1 MKLRPHHVAAA
12 LMISTA
18 VHASAVAVIMHES
31 SGIQIEGGG
40 TVLSAELG
48 DAFVDALQAGADG
61 EHTEVTSET
70 SEVVTPIDAPE
81 GEKPVEHA
89 TALEES
95 LSEEAAAP
103 DVPHSEAVP
112 PEEVVEAVEPPAEP
126 TPVATETAEPVSQ
139 TAETVPAEESVEAL
153 PTEMAAL
160 APGIV
165 ATAVPTA
172 VEQATEVPQAAPVQ
186 ASVSPV
192 EAQPVPATERLEATA
207 AVPMPQARPKDLKI
221 AEVRREAPARKA
233 DTAKRQKEKAAS
245 VRTKKSASGRGGNS
259 NATAKKGGSQNIGNS
274 KEFGNADASNY
285 IGKVVRKVE
294 RAKRRGSV
302 GRQRGEA
309 VVAFVVSSNGGLS
322 GVRLARSSGNEAIDR
337 EALNMVQRA
346 QPFPPIPPEA
356 RRKSWTFS
364 LPIAFRGS

>member
-31 SGIQIEGGG
+31 SGVQIEGGG

-61 EHTEVTSET
+61 EHTEVNSET

-95 LSEEAAAP
+95 LSEEATAP
-103 DVPHSEAVP
+103 EVPHSEAVP
-112 PEEVVEAVEPPAEP
+112 PEEVVEAVQPQAEP
-126 TPVATETAEPVSQ
+126 TPQVSETAEAKPM
-139 TAETVPAEESVEAL
+139 
-153 PTEMAAL
+153 EMAAL

-172 VEQATEVPQAAPVQ
+172 VETATEVPEAAPVQ

-192 EAQPVPATERLEATA
+192 EAQPAPSTERLEAAA

-233 DTAKRQKEKAAS
+233 DTVKRQKEKAAS
-245 VRTKKSASGRGGNS
+245 VRSKKTTSGHGGNS
-259 NATAKKGGSQNIGNS
+259 SATANKGGAQRIGKS
-274 KEFGNADASNY
+274 KEFGNADASRY
-285 IGKVVRKVE
+285 QDAIHSRIE
-294 RAKRRGSV
+294 RARRRGRV
-302 GRQRGEA
+302 GRMRGKA
-309 VVAFVVSSNGGLS
+309 VVSFVVASNGGLA
-322 GVRLARSSGNEAIDR
+322 GVRLIQSSGNEIIDKA
-337 EALNMVQRA
+337 ALKTVQRA
-346 QPFPPIPPEA
+346 QPFPNIPPEA
-356 RRKSWTFS
+356 RRKSWAFTV
-364 LPIAFRGS
+364 PIEYE

>member
-31 SGIQIEGGG
+31 SGVQIEGGG
-40 TVLSAELG
+40 AVLSAELG

-95 LSEEAAAP
+95 LSEEATAP

-126 TPVATETAEPVSQ
+126 TPLASETAE
-139 TAETVPAEESVEAL
+139 AL
-153 PTEMAAL
+153 PLEMAAL

-172 VEQATEVPQAAPVQ
+172 VEQAAEVAEAAPVQ

-192 EAQPVPATERLEATA
+192 EAQPTPSTERLEAVA

-233 DTAKRQKEKAAS
+233 DTVKRQKEKAAS
-245 VRTKKSASGRGGNS
+245 VRSKKTTSGHGGNS
-259 NATAKKGGSQNIGNS
+259 NATAKAGGSRNVGKS

-285 IGKVVRKVE
+285 MGKVQSRLE
-294 RAKRRGSV
+294 RAKRRGRV
-302 GRQRGEA
+302 GRQRGMA
-309 VVAFVVSSNGGLS
+309 VVTFVVASNGSLAGA
-322 GVRLARSSGNEAIDR
+322 RLVKSSGNETIDR
-337 EALNMVQRA
+337 AALSTVQRA

-356 RRKSWTFS
+356 RRKNWSFTSEIKFE
-364 LPIAFRGS
+364 

>member
-139 TAETVPAEESVEAL
+139 TAETTPAEESVEAL

-233 DTAKRQKEKAAS
+233 DTVKRQKEKAAS
-245 VRTKKSASGRGGNS
+245 VRSKKTTRGDGGNS
-259 NATAKKGGSQNIGNS
+259 NATAQKGGAQRIGKS
-274 KEFGNADASNY
+274 KEFGNADATRY
-285 IGKVVRKVE
+285 TDAIQIKLE
-294 RAKRRGSV
+294 RARRRGRV
-302 GRQRGEA
+302 GRQRGTA
-309 VVAFVVSSNGGLS
+309 FVGFVVASNGAVS
-322 GVRLARSSGNEAIDR
+322 GVRLVKSSGNEVIDKA
-337 EALNMVQRA
+337 ALSTVQRA
-346 QPFPPIPPEA
+346 QPFPNIPAEA
-356 RRKSWTFS
+356 RRKNWSFTV
-364 LPIAFRGS
+364 PIEYK

>member
-31 SGIQIEGGG
+31 SGTQIEGGG

-70 SEVVTPIDAPE
+70 SDVVTPIDAPE

-126 TPVATETAEPVSQ
+126 TPVASETAEPLSQ
-139 TAETVPAEESVEAL
+139 TAETVPAE
-153 PTEMAAL
+153 
-160 APGIV
+160 AP
-165 ATAVPTA
+165 
-172 VEQATEVPQAAPVQ
+172 EAAPVQ

-192 EAQPVPATERLEATA
+192 EAEPVPSTERLEATA

-233 DTAKRQKEKAAS
+233 DTVKRQKEKAAS
-245 VRTKKSASGRGGNS
+245 ARSKKTASGHGGNS
-259 NATAKKGGSQNIGNS
+259 NATAKAGGSRNVGKS

-285 IGKVVRKVE
+285 MGKVQSKLE

-302 GRQRGEA
+302 GRQRGMA
-309 VVAFVVSSNGGLS
+309 VVTFVVASNGGLA
-322 GVRLARSSGNEAIDR
+322 GVRLVRSSGNETVDR
-337 EALNMVQRA
+337 AALSTVQRA

-356 RRKSWTFS
+356 RRKNWSFTTEIEFE
-364 LPIAFRGS
+364 

>member
-31 SGIQIEGGG
+31 SGVQIEGGG
-40 TVLSAELG
+40 SVLSAELG

-95 LSEEAAAP
+95 LSEEATAP

-126 TPVATETAEPVSQ
+126 TPVASETAEPLSQ
-139 TAETVPAEESVEAL
+139 TAETTPAEETVEAL
-153 PTEMAAL
+153 PMEMAAL

-172 VEQATEVPQAAPVQ
+172 VEQAAEVAEAAPVQ

-192 EAQPVPATERLEATA
+192 EAQPTPSTERLEAVA

-233 DTAKRQKEKAAS
+233 DTVKRQKEKAAS
-245 VRTKKSASGRGGNS
+245 VRSKKTTSGHGGNS
-259 NATAKKGGSQNIGNS
+259 NATAKAGGSRNVGKS

-285 IGKVVRKVE
+285 MGKVQSRLE
-294 RAKRRGSV
+294 RAKRRGRV
-302 GRQRGEA
+302 GRQRGMA
-309 VVAFVVSSNGGLS
+309 VVTFVVASNGSLAGA
-322 GVRLARSSGNEAIDR
+322 RLVKSSGNETIDR
-337 EALNMVQRA
+337 AALSTVQRA

-356 RRKSWTFS
+356 RRKNWSFTSEIKFE
-364 LPIAFRGS
+364 